1 MAKNEPQLVTPLE
14 KLEKLEPFEGSP
26 VLGVGIELPGA
37 GGGLREALTI
47 DPQVFHRDDVVHV
60 VLKFKVGKVRFDP
73 VKDTDAVR
81 RVHIGEVLDAAI
93 VSAEDVAEM
102 LEAQAARIEEARGI
116 LRLDFDQQ
124 ELRDAHNEGEHA
136 EGLVEGCPD
145 CDLEAELEASEAVE
159 DLERRDE
166 LADLR
171 QRKAAGEA
179 GDDGDD

>member
-1 MAKNEPQLVTPLE
+1 MAKEAQLVTPLE
-14 KLEKLEPFEGSP
+14 KLETLPAFEGSQ
-26 VLGVGIELPGA
+26 VLGVGIEIPGA
-37 GGGLREALTI
+37 GGGLRESLTI
-47 DPQVFHRDDVVHV
+47 EPVVFHKGDVVHV
-60 VLKFKVGKVRFDP
+60 VLKCEVSKLRFDP

-81 RVHIGEVLDAAI
+81 RIHIMEVKDAAI
-93 VSAEDVAEM
+93 VDAADVAEM

-116 LRLDFDQQ
+116 ARLDFDGA
-124 ELRDAHNEGEHA
+124 ELKAEHDDGEHA

-171 QRKAAGEA
+171 QRKAVEA
-179 GDDGDD
+179 DGGDD